1 MLLRLCCAKISRI
14 GGSRRC
20 GVDTVD
26 GWSRRDRSAILNPV
40 ARILAQQVVERF
52 VPDGLIAILGDNT
65 ATQHPGSTS
74 IAKGGIATRVV
85 HALVHRL
92 AMGAQMGGAA
102 SETPH
107 HCLPY

>member
-1 MLLRLCCAKISRI
+1 MESERSLSNPQPD
-14 GGSRRC
+14 
-20 GVDTVD
+20 GVDS
-26 GWSRRDRSAILNPV
+26 GSARGGAV
-40 ARILAQQVVERF
+40 